1 MIAVIADDFTGAAE
15 LAGLG
20 LRYGLSVEIDSN
32 GIEDSNAE
40 LLIIATDTRSMTSE
54 KAYNEVKRITGELI
68 NSNVSWIY
76 KKTDSVLRG
85 HVLLELK
92 AMLEVSNKEKVL
104 LVPANPAY
112 GRLIKNGIYYIN
124 DQPAHLTG
132 FADDPEYALKTSNVL
147 EIIGELNG
155 LSTYLIT
162 SQDNYVTKGIAIAEA
177 STIKDLDYWAEKVNQ
192 DIIPAGA
199 SGFFESLLK
208 ANGFNQVHAS
218 NQEVKFGKNFLFIC
232 GSAFSQGRIAVEEAK
247 MKGAKVCE
255 MPDDVFYNRPPKE
268 KHFKKWVNDT
278 INAFK
283 SNSKVIVEINQPVV
297 KKPDFARRLRTEI
310 AKLVEEVIAKV
321 EVDELFIDGG
331 ATVYAISKQLRM
343 SKFLPYQEIAPGVI
357 RMKVDNKPNFHLTI
371 KPGSYLWPE
380 EIWKFD

>member
-20 LRYGLSVEIDSN
+20 LRYGLRVEIDSN
-32 GIEDSNAE
+32 GIENSDAE

-54 KAYNEVKRITGELI
+54 KAYNEVKRITEELI
-68 NSNVSWIY
+68 KSNVLWIY

-85 HVLLELK
+85 HVLTELK
-92 AMLEVSNKEKVL
+92 AMLEATNKDKVL
-104 LVPANPAY
+104 LVPSNPAY
-112 GRLIKNGIYYIN
+112 GRLIKNGTYYIN
-124 DQPAHLTG
+124 NTPVHLTG
-132 FADDPEYALKTSNVL
+132 FADDPEYSLLTSNVL
-147 EIIGELNG
+147 EILGDING
-155 LSTYLIT
+155 LQAYL
-162 SQDNYVTKGIAIAEA
+162 VTKKNDAIVNGVAIAEV
-177 STIKDLDYWAEKVNQ
+177 SSINDLDYWAEKVNQ

-199 SGFFESLLK
+199 SGFFSSLLK
-208 ANGFNQVHAS
+208 VKGFNQVHTA
-218 NQEVKFGKNFLFIC
+218 NQKIKFGKKFLFIC

-255 MPDDVFYNRPPKE
+255 MPDDVFYDRPPKE
-268 KHFKKWVNDT
+268 KHFKEWVKDT

-297 KKPDFARRLRTEI
+297 KKPDFARRLRIEI
-310 AKLVEEVIAKV
+310 AKLVEEVIDKV

-331 ATVYAISKQLRM
+331 ATVYAISKQLNM
-343 SKFLPYQEIAPGVI
+343 SKFLPCQEIAPGVI
-357 RMKVDNKPNFHLTI
+357 RMKVDNRPNFHLTI
-371 KPGSYLWPE
+371 KPGSYLWPD